1 MDSEQIK
8 QTVLAKVGLT
18 DSELRD
24 YLRKLSGFY
33 ISLTPKEQKAFRSG
47 TRIPVQEVLKSFDGK
62 ITAKE
67 LEVFI
72 KSREPK
78 EIGVKAL
85 MLIHCKSLDEVDE
98 KQEQ

>member
-1 MDSEQIK
+1 MKERITVNPQIHFGK
-8 QTVLAKVGLT
+8 PCV
-18 DSELRD
+18 
-24 YLRKLSGFY
+24 
-33 ISLTPKEQKAFRSG
+33 SG